1 MATPN
6 GLNPN
11 FDGMTNKKKII
22 SATAVGAKYTLTKD
36 DSGSIFVFDRAAGC
50 TVTLPA
56 NTVGLTYEFMMT
68 VSPTSGAAKVITA
81 AGTELLVG
89 NLFGVDVDSTD
100 TLVAYPALASDSY
113 IAISMDGTTTGSIG
127 SRFSVTNLST
137 TQWMVEGTILGS
149 GTVATS
155 FATS

>member
-1 MATPN
+1 
-6 GLNPN
+6 
-11 FDGMTNKKKII
+11 
-22 SATAVGAKYTLTKD
+22 
-36 DSGSIFVFDRAAGC
+36 
-50 TVTLPA
+50 
-56 NTVGLTYEFMMT
+56 MMT

-89 NLFGVDVDSTD
+89 NLFGVDTD
-100 TLVAYPALASDSY
+100 TGDALVAYPALATDSY
-113 IAISMDGTTTGSIG
+113 IAISLNGSTTGILG